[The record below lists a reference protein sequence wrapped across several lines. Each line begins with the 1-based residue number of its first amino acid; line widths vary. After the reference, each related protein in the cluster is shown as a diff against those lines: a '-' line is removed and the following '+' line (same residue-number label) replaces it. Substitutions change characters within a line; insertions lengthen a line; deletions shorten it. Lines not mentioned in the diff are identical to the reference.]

1 MENVSINH
9 VFAACF
15 QSRHDPRFGNKDTVD
30 GYLQFG
36 SDLRWFGTVNCNAL
50 EGLPSRRA
58 EFNFNLL
65 EQSCENMLIV
75 LTIPLLAQLAIF
87 RLQLVERFL
96 KRSFTCRD
104 GM

>member
-1 MENVSINH
+1 
-9 VFAACF
+9 
-15 QSRHDPRFGNKDTVD
+15 
-30 GYLQFG
+30 
-36 SDLRWFGTVNCNAL
+36 
-50 EGLPSRRA
+50 
-58 EFNFNLL
+58 LL